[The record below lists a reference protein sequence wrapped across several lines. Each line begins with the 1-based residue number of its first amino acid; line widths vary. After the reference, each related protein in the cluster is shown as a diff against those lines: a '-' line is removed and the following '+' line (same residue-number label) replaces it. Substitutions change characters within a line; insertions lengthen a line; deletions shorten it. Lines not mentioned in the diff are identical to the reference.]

1 MKGVFTLIDKNYTN
15 PADRGRFGFSESGE
29 YNAGFKGA
37 HVFSALLIAAAIV
50 LAAILC
56 FFIVSFIKA
65 NINQIAGSTML
76 LSLAGGVAALFV
88 ILVAVA
94 VVGVGMK
101 IIHGGYKCKY
111 AANEEKFTI
120 TTGDDVH
127 TIYYKDVQ
135 KVHFLPIMRRGGVC
149 GYNVTIQI
157 NGACEEYSIVSDK
170 FLSEKNTPFYII
182 KERMELIRR
191 AEDLERARQAGKNFV
206 GDSAKP
212 IQSDDIAK
220 AQQGKRDV
228 FDRMT
233 ELLGKDAEMP
243 GVGLPRT
250 VPSEEAERI
259 QKVMEKVS
267 PSIDGYSSDMPS
279 VGKNGIIIQPDET
292 YIGEDGRAVSLDDIQ
307 GVGMFRA
314 PYPKKVTVILCVA
327 AALLLAWVL
336 YFIFITVVSL
346 PTLVYGLFFDAEYD
360 IMLVS
365 AIIAFVVGMV
375 ILKVARGGDEYRY
388 KANGREFIVSKK
400 NRPDEHILYRD
411 VKGVSYKPKKF
422 LWFNNGYEAEIVTV
436 YGVVKFGYCYPRFNR
451 PTKKEDL
458 PFEIIK
464 KHINN

>member
-1 MKGVFTLIDKNYTN
+1 MIDKNYTN

-29 YNAGFKGA
+29 YNAGYKAA
-37 HVFSALLIAAAIV
+37 HVFSALLIAAAII

-56 FFIVSFIKA
+56 FFIVSFVKV
-65 NINQIAGSTML
+65 NMNQIAGSEML

-182 KERMELIRR
+182 KERVELIRR
-191 AEDLERARQAGKNFV
+191 AEDLERARQAGKNYV
-206 GDSAKP
+206 GDSSKP
-212 IQSDDIAK
+212 IQSEDIAK

-243 GVGLPRT
+243 GVGLPKT
-250 VPSEEAERI
+250 ASPDEAQRL
-259 QKVMEKVS
+259 QKIMEKVS

-279 VGKNGIIIQPDET
+279 VGKNGRVIVPQET
-292 YIGEDGRAVSLDDIQ
+292 YLSSADGREISVTDIQ
-307 GVGMFRA
+307 AQGTFYVEASVRR
-314 PYPKKVTVILCVA
+314 KVIMSIAAAASVVLAILLATSGYSDMLLLGAVIL
-327 AALLLAWVL
+327 
-336 YFIFITVVSL
+336 F
-346 PTLVYGLFFDAEYD
+346 LVPGT
-360 IMLVS
+360 
-365 AIIAFVVGMV
+365 
-375 ILKVARGGDEYRY
+375 ILNFLRRGTECRY
-388 KANGREFIVSKK
+388 KANGREFVVSAK
-400 NRPDEHILYRD
+400 NKPDEHIYYRD
-411 VKGVSYKPKKF
+411 VAGVTYRPFKF
-422 LWFNNGYEAEIVTV
+422 LFKQNGYEVNIVTQF
-436 YGVVKFGYCYPRFNR
+436 GIVKYRYVFPGFGRRIAEN
-451 PTKKEDL
+451 DL
-458 PFEIIK
+458 PFEIIRRNI
-464 KHINN
+464 H

>member
-1 MKGVFTLIDKNYTN
+1 MIEKNYTN

-56 FFIVSFIKA
+56 FFIVSFMRA
-65 NINQIAGSTML
+65 NVNQIAGSEML
-76 LSLAGGVAALFV
+76 LALAGGVASIFV
-88 ILVAVA
+88 ILIAIA

-135 KVHFLPIMRRGGVC
+135 KVHFLPIMRRGGVF

-182 KERMELIRR
+182 QERMELIRR
-191 AEDLERARQAGKNFV
+191 AEDLERERQAGKNYA
-206 GDSAKP
+206 GDSAKV

-250 VPSEEAERI
+250 APPDEAQRL

-279 VGKNGIIIQPDET
+279 VGKNGRVIVPQET
-292 YIGEDGRAVSLDDIQ
+292 YLSSSDGREVSITDIQ
-307 GVGMFRA
+307 GQGTFYVEASTRR
-314 PYPKKVTVILCVA
+314 KVIMLIAAAASAVLAILIATTGYTEMLLLGAVIL
-327 AALLLAWVL
+327 
-336 YFIFITVVSL
+336 
-346 PTLVYGLFFDAEYD
+346 FF
-360 IMLVS
+360 VP
-365 AIIAFVVGMV
+365 GT
-375 ILKVARGGDEYRY
+375 ILNFLRRGTECRY
-388 KANGREFIVSKK
+388 KANGREFVISAK
-400 NRPDEHILYRD
+400 NKPDEHIYYRD
-411 VKGVSYKPKKF
+411 VVGVAYRPFKF
-422 LWFNNGYEAEIVTV
+422 LFRQNGYEVSIVTQF
-436 YGVVKFGYCYPRFNR
+436 GTVKYKYVFPGFGRRIAEN
-451 PTKKEDL
+451 DL

-464 KHINN
+464 KNIGN

>member
-1 MKGVFTLIDKNYTN
+1 MIDKNYTN

-29 YNAGFKGA
+29 YNAGYKAA
-37 HVFSALLIAAAIV
+37 HVFSALLIAAAII

-56 FFIVSFIKA
+56 FFIVSFVKV
-65 NINQIAGSTML
+65 NMNQIAGSEML

-182 KERMELIRR
+182 KERVELIRR
-191 AEDLERARQAGKNFV
+191 AEDLERARQAGKNYV
-206 GDSAKP
+206 GDSSKP
-212 IQSDDIAK
+212 IQSEDIAK

-243 GVGLPRT
+243 GVGLPKT
-250 VPSEEAERI
+250 ASPDEAQRL
-259 QKVMEKVS
+259 QKIMEKVS

-279 VGKNGIIIQPDET
+279 VGKNGRVIVPQET
-292 YIGEDGRAVSLDDIQ
+292 YLSSADGREISVTDIQ
-307 GVGMFRA
+307 AQGTFYVEASVRR
-314 PYPKKVTVILCVA
+314 KVVMSIAAAASVVLAILLATSGYSDMLLLGAVIL
-327 AALLLAWVL
+327 
-336 YFIFITVVSL
+336 F
-346 PTLVYGLFFDAEYD
+346 LVPGT
-360 IMLVS
+360 
-365 AIIAFVVGMV
+365 
-375 ILKVARGGDEYRY
+375 ILNFLRRGTECRY
-388 KANGREFIVSKK
+388 KANGREFVVSAK
-400 NRPDEHILYRD
+400 NKPDEHIYYRD
-411 VKGVSYKPKKF
+411 VAGVTYRPFKF
-422 LWFNNGYEAEIVTV
+422 LFKQNGYEVNIVTQF
-436 YGVVKFGYCYPRFNR
+436 GIVKYRYVFPGFGRRIAEN
-451 PTKKEDL
+451 DL
-458 PFEIIK
+458 PFEIIRRNI
-464 KHINN
+464 H